1 VNFSLLGKIYGISGK
16 KIFRWYQELS
26 GFLQEKKTYEEAFKV
41 KSGEPR
47 KKLTTN
53 LLKKRLKKVWKPAN
67 FGEKMAIDEKHIG
80 GIFYTIISNLET
92 KKIAT
97 ILKTVKA
104 KEIKACLYDLPQEI
118 RYKVTTLTRDLAG
131 VFENVGQEVFRNSQ
145 HIADK
150 FHVLKLGFEALQSIR
165 IKYRQASLTEERLRV
180 ESFKVAEAQRRNDAK
195 KNHENFIPRKLPA
208 PSLLRNGETKLQLL
222 ARSRYLLFKF
232 ESEWTPEQSERAKIL
247 FEIFPEIEKAYK
259 IIKKF
264 RIFYQ
269 INPTQNTE
277 KAAIKLK
284 EWLEFVGATDI
295 PEIQNFA
302 STVIRHKT
310 YILNYFENGNTNA
323 LAESINNKIQRFLIN
338 NHGTRDS
345 LFFFFRIN
353 NLLT

>member
-1 VNFSLLGKIYGISGK
+1 
-16 KIFRWYQELS
+16 
-26 GFLQEKKTYEEAFKV
+26 
-41 KSGEPR
+41 
-47 KKLTTN
+47 
-53 LLKKRLKKVWKPAN
+53 
-67 FGEKMAIDEKHIG
+67 M
-80 GIFYTIISNLET
+80 
-92 KKIAT
+92 
-97 ILKTVKA
+97 
-104 KEIKACLYDLPQEI
+104 
-118 RYKVTTLTRDLAG
+118 
-131 VFENVGQEVFRNSQ
+131 
-145 HIADK
+145 
-150 FHVLKLGFEALQSIR
+150 
-165 IKYRQASLTEERLRV
+165 
-180 ESFKVAEAQRRNDAK
+180 
-195 KNHENFIPRKLPA
+195 
-208 PSLLRNGETKLQLL
+208 
-222 ARSRYLLFKF
+222 FKF